1 MNWLVF
7 GEDWQGLIST
17 TRHLATA
24 MLAAG
29 DRVVWVNSLGM
40 RSPGLNRRDLLRLV
54 QKARAC
60 SRTEPGK
67 EAGSETRGPDV
78 VISPRILPFHR
89 LSMCRRLN
97 RRLLGRQLRPCLASF
112 PPEETIVLSSNPVAA
127 YYLPERY
134 KGLVYLRLDDYPR
147 LPGVDHV
154 LARVSEARI
163 MELADL
169 IAVTARPLL
178 PLDVS
183 NHGVRYQ
190 CLAHLPSGKRL
201 QGAGDAR
208 HRPAMCTFV
217 HEQADNTADSVSCD
231 RLPLDERPAARSLYL
246 PQGVDLR
253 HFATVPLEPPRGRTL
268 GFFGFL
274 AEWIDYELIMQ
285 TAVLLPDWTL
295 ELRGEARYV
304 PDRLAAHGN
313 IKLLPPVPY
322 SGLPAVIAHWDAAWL
337 PFQRSALTEAVNPLK
352 VREYLAAGL
361 PTVSVGLPE
370 VLSLP
375 YVKIIVTAADV
386 ATALPEMVAGD
397 SPDRRRDRRNSVR
410 EHGWEERCRVLKE
423 TLASRCP

>member
-24 MLAAG
+24 MLATG

-40 RSPGLNRRDLLRLV
+40 RSPGLNRRDLRRLV
-54 QKARAC
+54 RKARAC
-60 SRTEPGK
+60 FGTEPGK
-67 EAGSETRGPDV
+67 GAGSETRGPDV
-78 VISPRILPFHR
+78 VISPRALPFHR
-89 LSMCRRLN
+89 LSVCRRLN
-97 RRLLGRQLRPCLASF
+97 RHLLGRQLRPCLAPF

-134 KGLVYLRLDDYPR
+134 KGLVYLRLDDYAR

-154 LARVSEARI
+154 LARGSEARI

-169 IAVTARPLL
+169 VAVTARSLL
-178 PLDVS
+178 P
-183 NHGVRYQ
+183 
-190 CLAHLPSGKRL
+190 P
-201 QGAGDAR
+201 
-208 HRPAMCTFV
+208 
-217 HEQADNTADSVSCD
+217 
-231 RLPLDERPAARSLYL
+231 DERPAARSLYL
-246 PQGVDLR
+246 PQGVDWR
-253 HFATVPLEPPRGRTL
+253 HFATVPLEPPRSRTL

-285 TAVLLPDWTL
+285 AAALLPDWTL

-322 SGLPAVIAHWDAAWL
+322 SGLPTVIAHWDAAWL

-361 PTVSVGLPE
+361 PTLSVGLPE
-370 VLSLP
+370 VASLP
-375 YVKIIVTAADV
+375 FVKVITAAADV
-386 ATALPEMVAGD
+386 AAVLPGMVEGD
-397 SPDRRRDRRNSVR
+397 SPDRRRERRASVR
-410 EHGWEERCRVLKE
+410 QHGWEARCRLLKE
-423 TLASRCP
+423 TLASRCH

>member
-1 MNWLVF
+1 MNWLIF

-29 DRVVWVNSLGM
+29 DRVAWVNSLGM
-40 RSPGLNRRDLLRLV
+40 RSPGLNRRDLQRLV
-54 QKARAC
+54 QKARAG
-60 SRTEPGK
+60 SRTEPMQ
-67 EAGSETRGPDV
+67 EAGSETRGPEV

-97 RRLLGRQLRPCLASF
+97 RHLLGRQLRTCLASF
-112 PPEETIVLSSNPVAA
+112 PPEKTLVLSSNPVAA
-127 YYLPERY
+127 YYLPDRY

-163 MELADL
+163 MGLADL
-169 IAVTARPLL
+169 VAVTARPL
-178 PLDVS
+178 
-183 NHGVRYQ
+183 
-190 CLAHLPSGKRL
+190 
-201 QGAGDAR
+201 
-208 HRPAMCTFV
+208 
-217 HEQADNTADSVSCD
+217 
-231 RLPLDERPAARSLYL
+231 LPLDERPAARSLYL
-246 PQGVDLR
+246 PQGVDWR

-285 TAVLLPDWTL
+285 TAALLPDWTL
-295 ELRGEARYV
+295 ELRGEVRHV
-304 PDRLAAHGN
+304 PGRLAAHGN
-313 IKLLPPVPY
+313 VKLLPPVPY
-322 SGLPAVIAHWDAAWL
+322 GELPRAIAHWDAAWL

-370 VLSLP
+370 VASLP
-375 YVKIIVTAADV
+375 SVKVIVAAADV
-386 ATALPEMVAGD
+386 AAALPEMVAGD
-397 SPDRRRDRRNSVR
+397 SPDRRRDRRDSVR
-410 EHGWEERCRVLKE
+410 QHGWEARCRLLKE
-423 TLASRCP
+423 TLSAYCP